1 MRWRL
6 ERTLFWITVGLVS
19 IALLLAVAGEES
31 SSPTVRTKILQWHE
45 WIGLLSLPSLAAALT
60 ARWFDRH
67 HHLLALP
74 HWLPW
79 LRRGLEISLY
89 ILLLLQPL
97 SGWLLASDQ
106 GKLTSIFSW
115 TLPPLAPPNG
125 HLVDYGYVYHG
136 VGGVLILLIAAIS
149 LRVNLTALV
158 TSWAHS
164 ARRHRRPRSD
174 ARKRERGGGI

>member
-1 MRWRL
+1 MCCRL

-31 SSPTVRTKILQWHE
+31 PSPNVRTKILQWHE
-45 WIGLLSLPSLAAALT
+45 WIGLLSLPSLAAALA

-67 HHLLALP
+67 HHLLPLP

-106 GKLTSIFSW
+106 GKLTSLFGW

-125 HLVDYGYVYHG
+125 QLVDYGYVYHG

-149 LRVNLTALV
+149 LRVNMTAFV
-158 TSWAHS
+158 TSLARS
-164 ARRHRRPRSD
+164 ARGHRRPLSV
-174 ARKRERGGGI
+174 ARKREHRGG

>member
-45 WIGLLSLPSLAAALT
+45 WIGLLSLPSLTAALT

-115 TLPPLAPPNG
+115 TLPPLLRRTATSLIMDMCIMV
-125 HLVDYGYVYHG
+125 LV
-136 VGGVLILLIAAIS
+136 ASSSCSS
-149 LRVNLTALV
+149 LQLAF
-158 TSWAHS
+158 A
-164 ARRHRRPRSD
+164 
-174 ARKRERGGGI
+174 

>member
-1 MRWRL
+1 MHWHL

-19 IALLLAVAGEES
+19 IGLLLAVAGEES
-31 SSPTVRTKILQWHE
+31 SSPNMRTNILQWHE

-67 HHLLALP
+67 RHLLPLP
-74 HWLPW
+74 RWLPW
-79 LRRGLEISLY
+79 LRHGLEISLY
-89 ILLLLQPL
+89 ILLLFQPL

-106 GKLTSIFSW
+106 GKLTSLFGW

-125 HLVDYGYVYHG
+125 RLVDYGYVYHG
-136 VGGVLILLIAAIS
+136 VGGVLILLTAAIS

-158 TSWAHS
+158 TSWARS
-164 ARRHRRPRSD
+164 ARRHRRLS
-174 ARKRERGGGI
+174 AAQKRERRGGV